1 MTAAKPARLI
11 QPYMPADAKLVIG
24 AVRISAEMMTVV
36 ALFFRKPNHTAI
48 REVQAANSEI
58 QMLQISRCAPL
69 DIRNSPGSPPPKRET
84 KTAARTDSIL
94 EAKADPAVN
103 RKLTADFEA
112 NIRLRSTG

>member
-36 ALFFRKPNHTAI
+36 ALFFRKPNHTAV

-69 DIRNSPGSPPPKRET
+69 DIRNSPG
-84 KTAARTDSIL
+84 
-94 EAKADPAVN
+94 
-103 RKLTADFEA
+103 
-112 NIRLRSTG
+112 TGYDNLH

>member
-48 REVQAANSEI
+48 REVQA
-58 QMLQISRCAPL
+58 
-69 DIRNSPGSPPPKRET
+69 
-84 KTAARTDSIL
+84 
-94 EAKADPAVN
+94 VN
-103 RKLTADFEA
+103 RIGKKQQYFFPKITVQNDFGAKNRPKNGKGKHADAGNQQNQGIPAAGKLRAPVPTREESRKAG
-112 NIRLRSTG
+112 R

>member
-48 REVQAANSEI
+48 REVQA
-58 QMLQISRCAPL
+58 
-69 DIRNSPGSPPPKRET
+69 
-84 KTAARTDSIL
+84 
-94 EAKADPAVN
+94 VN
-103 RKLTADFEA
+103 RIGKKQQYFFPKITVQNDL
-112 NIRLRSTG
+112 